1 MIRSILF
8 SLLAFL
14 ALNCQVQ
21 SQKPT
26 KTDIRYSQK
35 FERSV
40 LDLWM
45 AESKKPTPLVVNFH
59 GGGFR
64 QGDKRSFQKS

>member
-8 SLLAFL
+8 SHLVFL
-14 ALNCQVQ
+14 TLNCQVQ
-21 SQKPT
+21 SQTPT

-45 AESKKPTPLVVNFH
+45 TESKKALSS
-59 GGGFR
+59 GG
-64 QGDKRSFQKS
+64 